1 MLGHC
6 APLGLLW
13 LRQAW
18 VTWTFFFL
26 MRLFW
31 EKGVSYFCL
40 FICFSFKTFL
50 LVCSLL
56 LFTWSFAC

>member
-18 VTWTFFFL
+18 VTWTFFFFNATVL
-26 MRLFW
+26 GEGGFLF
-31 EKGVSYFCL
+31 L
-40 FICFSFKTFL
+40 F
-50 LVCSLL
+50 VY
-56 LFTWSFAC
+56 LFFF

>member
-18 VTWTFFFL
+18 VTWTFFFFNAIVL
-26 MRLFW
+26 GEGGLF
-31 EKGVSYFCL
+31 L
-40 FICFSFKTFL
+40 F
-50 LVCSLL
+50 VY
-56 LFTWSFAC
+56 LFFF

>member
-18 VTWTFFFL
+18 VTWTFFFYAIVGFGRRGFL
-26 MRLFW
+26 I
-31 EKGVSYFCL
+31 FCL
-40 FICFSFKTFL
+40 FFF
-50 LVCSLL
+50 
-56 LFTWSFAC
+56 

>member
-18 VTWTFFFL
+18 VTWTFFFIF
-26 MRLFW
+26 M
-31 EKGVSYFCL
+31 
-40 FICFSFKTFL
+40 
-50 LVCSLL
+50 L
-56 LFTWSFAC
+56 LFVWGEEGF